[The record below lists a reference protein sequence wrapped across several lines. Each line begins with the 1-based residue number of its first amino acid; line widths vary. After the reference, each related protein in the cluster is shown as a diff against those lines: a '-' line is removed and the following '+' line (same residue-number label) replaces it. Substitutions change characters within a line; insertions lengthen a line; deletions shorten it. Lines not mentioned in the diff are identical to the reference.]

1 MQMAQALWMRLREE
15 KWESYRVAEGNVDR
29 FPKVL
34 QDLAC
39 RKRGRAMKASHDV
52 WRMLCK
58 GGVQSAAVV
67 VVPYL
72 VETLEISIGDV
83 QIEICDTLRSCAVAS
98 SELTEEW
105 GPTLREVLISQEQTL
120 KHYAKKAKGDAAI
133 AYSGAIDAIATLSA
147 V

>member
-1 MQMAQALWMRLREE
+1 MRLREE
-15 KWESYRVAEGNVDR
+15 KWENYRVAEGNADR

-83 QIEICDTLRSCAVAS
+83 QIEICDTLKSCAVAS

-105 GPTLREVLISQEQTL
+105 GPSLREVLISQEKTL
-120 KHYAKKAKGDAAI
+120 KHYAKKAKGDASI
-133 AYSGAIDAIATLSA
+133 AFAGAIDAIAALSS

>member
-1 MQMAQALWMRLREE
+1 MRLREE
-15 KWESYRVAEGNVDR
+15 KWENYKVAEGNADR

-34 QDLAC
+34 QDLAG

-83 QIEICDTLRSCAVAS
+83 QIEICDTLKSCTVAS

-105 GPTLREVLISQEQTL
+105 GPTLREVLISQEKTL
-120 KHYAKKAKGDAAI
+120 KHYAKKAKGDAFI
-133 AYSGAIDAIATLSA
+133 AYAGVIDAIAALSS

>member
-1 MQMAQALWMRLREE
+1 MAQALWMRLREE
-15 KWESYRVAEGNVDR
+15 KWEDYRVAEGNADR

-34 QDLAC
+34 QDLAG
-39 RKRGRAMKASHDV
+39 RKRGRAMKASHDA

-83 QIEICDTLRSCAVAS
+83 QIEICDTLKNCAEAS
-98 SELTEEW
+98 AELTEEW
-105 GPTLREVLISQEQTL
+105 GSTLRDVLINQEKML
-120 KHYAKKAKGDAAI
+120 RHYAIKAKGDAAV
-133 AYSGAIDAIATLSA
+133 AFSEAIEAVAVLSA
-147 V
+147 TP

>member
-1 MQMAQALWMRLREE
+1 M
-15 KWESYRVAEGNVDR
+15 
-29 FPKVL
+29 
-34 QDLAC
+34 
-39 RKRGRAMKASHDV
+39 
-52 WRMLCK
+52 
-58 GGVQSAAVV
+58 QSAAVV

-120 KHYAKKAKGDAAI
+120 KHEAKKAKGDAAI

>member
-15 KWESYRVAEGNVDR
+15 KWDDYAVAESSADR
-29 FPKVL
+29 FPKIL

-58 GGVQSAAVV
+58 DGVHSAAVV

-72 VETLEISIGDV
+72 VETLEISISDV
-83 QIEICDTLRSCAVAS
+83 QIEICDTLKSCAVS
-98 SELTEEW
+98 SSGITEEW
-105 GPTLREVLISQEQTL
+105 GQTLRDVLLSQEKTL
-120 KHYAKKAKGDAAI
+120 KHYSKKAKGDAVVAYVGALEAI
-133 AYSGAIDAIATLSA
+133 GALS
-147 V
+147 